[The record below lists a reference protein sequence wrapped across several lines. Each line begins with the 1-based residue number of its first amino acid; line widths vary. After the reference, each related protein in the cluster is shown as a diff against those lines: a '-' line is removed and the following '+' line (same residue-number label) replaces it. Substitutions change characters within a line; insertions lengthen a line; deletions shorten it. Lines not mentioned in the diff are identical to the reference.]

1 MRSILTPAMALK
13 MIRHATINAQK
24 VLMSSKFTEFHIVDL
39 VVAREWGLSAL
50 HCPIADFQ
58 THTAE
63 AI

>member
-1 MRSILTPAMALK
+1 MQSILTPAMALK
-13 MIRHATINAQK
+13 MIRHAIINAQK
-24 VLMSSKFTEFHIVDL
+24 ILMSSKLTDIHIVDL

-50 HCPIADFQ
+50 HCPIAELQ